1 MVINIRDDQH
11 SNGGLRILT
20 WYCCFHRNEH
30 QIGSPLKDLCDMLRA
45 SLFIWVLMSLWTLC
59 IGHIMTGCFMGGGNH
74 YIQLVKVL
82 YCKQLTIGKQLPTF
96 PHRLRGLN
104 RRPQRWEAS
113 VLPLQVM
120 FKQRNLNSKNTTQ
133 PDRSLYQC
141 GWVRVVFERD
151 TVYTCHIIIK
161 YKEMKGLTV
170 E

>member
-1 MVINIRDDQH
+1 MILLFSPQRTSNWLSIERPVRYVKGKLIYLGFNVALNIVYRSYHD
-11 SNGGLRILT
+11 S
-20 WYCCFHRNEH
+20 
-30 QIGSPLKDLCDMLRA
+30 
-45 SLFIWVLMSLWTLC
+45 
-59 IGHIMTGCFMGGGNH
+59 CFMGGGNH